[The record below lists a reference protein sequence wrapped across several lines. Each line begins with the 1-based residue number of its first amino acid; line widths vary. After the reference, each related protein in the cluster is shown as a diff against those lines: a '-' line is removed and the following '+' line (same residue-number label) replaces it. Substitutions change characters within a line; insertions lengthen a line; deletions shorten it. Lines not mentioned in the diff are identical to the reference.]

1 MLPSL
6 QFETNATTALHLT
19 IYDHGTAVIHEQRQ
33 VQLNAGI
40 SHLQFADVAALLD
53 PASVLLRT
61 PEDAAVRLLE
71 QDFLYDLGSRDA
83 MLKRSIGAQV
93 RVTLTDGTQ
102 LVGVLRSRRQP
113 APSPNPLAGRSV
125 FAPPDIDNH
134 IAVEQEDGQ
143 LVVVPVERLQD
154 LRFPTTPTPLVT
166 TPTLRWLLHCAAGG
180 TVPMELTYRTNGL
193 NWSAHYNLLL
203 APGERTLDLHGWLE
217 LHNHSGARFADAR
230 LQLAAAARRTT
241 GQSARGGWQ
250 PPSNGR
256 GDETRRALP
265 APNAKAEGEDLHL
278 YTLEHPVTLERD
290 QTRQV
295 HWFAAAGI
303 AAQVF
308 FLLGAEGSFPGYD
321 DQPSVERAPTNAE
334 IVDVHRVLV
343 FSLPSVL
350 PSGRI
355 TVYQQQGE
363 GGVLLLNEGRIQ
375 HTAPDEPLR
384 ITLGKAAGL
393 TAARTQRDFR
403 PLSRILLEETYE
415 LRITNTR
422 VAEPVDVYLHET
434 LYRWRDWEILSASH
448 EYTQINSSTI
458 EFCVSVGAGE
468 TAIVEYTVRYILP
481 G

>member
-1 MLPSL
+1 MLPSAEPVL
-6 QFETNATTALHLT
+6 HSPTALHLT
-19 IYDHGTAVIHEQRQ
+19 LYDQGAAVVHEQRR
-33 VQLNAGI
+33 VQLDAGI
-40 SHLQFADVAALLD
+40 SYLHFGDVAALLD
-53 PASVLLRT
+53 PTSVLLRA

-113 APSPNPLAGRSV
+113 APSPNPLAGRSI

-134 IAVEQEDGQ
+134 IAVEQADGQ

-180 TVPMELTYRTNGL
+180 IVPMELTYRTNGL
-193 NWSAHYNLLL
+193 NWAAHYNLLL
-203 APGERTLDLHGWLE
+203 AEGERTLDLRGWLE
-217 LHNHSGARFADAR
+217 LHNHSGTRFADAR
-230 LQLAAAARRTT
+230 LQLAAAQRPI
-241 GQSARGGWQ
+241 GQAAHTGWQ

-256 GDETRRALP
+256 GDETRRVLP
-265 APNAKAEGEDLHL
+265 APGSKMESEDVLIYAL
-278 YTLEHPVTLERD
+278 DHPVTLERD

-295 HWFAAAGI
+295 HWFAASGI
-303 AAQVF
+303 AAQMY
-308 FLLGAEGSFPGYD
+308 FLLGAESGFSGYD
-321 DQPSVERAPTNAE
+321 DQPSLDRSPSNAE
-334 IVDVHRVLV
+334 IADVHRVLV
-343 FSLPSVL
+343 FAVPSVL

-355 TVYQQQGE
+355 TVYQQRGE
-363 GGVLLLNEGRIQ
+363 GGVLLLSEGRIP
-375 HTAPDEPLR
+375 HSAVDEPLR

-393 TAARTQRDFR
+393 TAARTQKDFR

-422 VAEPVDVYLHET
+422 VAEPVDIYLHET

-448 EYTQINSSTI
+448 DYMQINSSTI
-458 EFCVSVGAGE
+458 EFRVTVGVGE
-468 TAIVEYTVRYILP
+468 TVSVEYTVRYVLP